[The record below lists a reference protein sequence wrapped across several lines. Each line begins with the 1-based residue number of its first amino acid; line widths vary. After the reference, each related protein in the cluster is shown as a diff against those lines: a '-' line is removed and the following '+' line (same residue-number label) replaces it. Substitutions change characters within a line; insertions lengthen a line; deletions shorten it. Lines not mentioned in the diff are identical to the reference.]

1 MIKCRPRSADSTG
14 VTGAPRF
21 SIVVP
26 AHNEEALLG
35 RGLEAIEGAVR
46 ASGSTA
52 EIIVVANR
60 CVDRTE
66 AIARASGAIVLQ
78 DTSRSIAAIRNA
90 GVRASTGEV
99 VVTIDAD
106 NLLHERALMEVNR
119 LIEAGDSVGGGCDFV
134 PERSSVGLAATSA
147 VLRLAM
153 KIGRLG
159 GVMYWCRRSDF
170 DAIGGF
176 DESRSCAEDL
186 DFAYRLRRHGRS
198 TGRGFANL
206 RGVPVIVSC
215 RKFDSFG
222 DWHMLGLFARPRTVI
237 GSIRGTDTRFA
248 DEYYYDYNTP
258 AW

>member
-1 MIKCRPRSADSTG
+1 MTHR
-14 VTGAPRF
+14 PRF

-35 RGLEAIEGAVR
+35 RGLEAIHAAVR

-66 AIARASGAIVLQ
+66 AIAEASGAIVIR
-78 DTSRSIAAIRNA
+78 DTSRSIAAIRNV
-90 GVRASTGEV
+90 GVAASAGEV

-106 NLLHERALMEVNR
+106 NLMHELALMEVNR
-119 LIEAGDSVGGGCDFV
+119 LIEADAYIGGGCEFV
-134 PERSSVGLAATSA
+134 SERSSFGLATTSA
-147 VLRLAM
+147 VLRLALM
-153 KIGRLG
+153 VGRIG

-176 DESRSCAEDL
+176 DELRSCAEDL
-186 DFAYRLRRHGRS
+186 DFAFRLRRHGRS

-222 DWHMLGLFARPRTVI
+222 DWHMLGLFARPRTII
-237 GSIRGTDTRFA
+237 GSIRGTDTHFA
-248 DEYYYDYNTP
+248 DEYYYDYNTG
-258 AW
+258 

>member
-1 MIKCRPRSADSTG
+1 MTYR
-14 VTGAPRF
+14 PRF

-26 AHNEEALLG
+26 AHNEEILLG
-35 RGLEAIEGAVR
+35 RGLDAIDAAVR

-52 EIIVVANR
+52 EVIVVANR

-66 AIARASGAIVLQ
+66 AIAHASGAIVVR
-78 DTSRSIAAIRNA
+78 DSSRSIAAIRNV
-90 GVRASTGEV
+90 GVAASTGEV
-99 VVTIDAD
+99 VVTLDAD
-106 NLLHERALMEVNR
+106 NLMHERALIEVNR
-119 LIEAGDSVGGGCDFV
+119 LIEAGESVGGGCDFV
-134 PERSSVGLAATSA
+134 PERSSVGLATTSA

-153 KIGRLG
+153 TVGRIG

-222 DWHMLGLFARPRTVI
+222 DWHMLGLFARPRTII
-237 GSIRGTDTRFA
+237 GSIRGTDTGFT
-248 DEYYYDYNTP
+248 DEYYYDYNTG
-258 AW
+258 

>member
-1 MIKCRPRSADSTG
+1 M
-14 VTGAPRF
+14 PRF

-26 AHNEEALLG
+26 AHNEEALLE
-35 RGLEAIEGAVR
+35 RGLAAIHAAVR

-52 EIIVVANR
+52 EVIVVANR

-66 AIARASGAIVLQ
+66 AIAAANGAIVLQ
-78 DTSRSIAAIRNA
+78 DTSRSIAAIRNV

-106 NLLHERALMEVNR
+106 NLMHERALMEVNR
-119 LIEAGDSVGGGCDFV
+119 LIDADAYVGGGCEFV
-134 PERSSVGLAATSA
+134 SERTSFGLTTTSA
-147 VLRLAM
+147 VLRFALLV
-153 KIGRLG
+153 GRIG

-176 DESRSCAEDL
+176 DESRACAEDL

-198 TGRGFANL
+198 TGRRFANL
-206 RGVPVIVSC
+206 RDVPVIVCC

-222 DWHMLGLFARPRTVI
+222 DWHMLGFFARARTVI

-248 DEYYYDYNTP
+248 DEYYYDYNTG
-258 AW
+258 